1 MLKIGGFTI
10 LEDIQKIIDKREIKS
25 VFHFSRVEN
34 LSSILL
40 NGVVPRSNLVGSTSI
55 FNDTVRADGKLDHS
69 SFSISFP
76 NHLMFYRLRCATP
89 DSKWALLVF
98 KPEILTAYDCLFY
111 PVNAA
116 SANVSRLPPSSFRG
130 GNALERMFTY
140 AAETRENILRPCD
153 PTDVQAEVMIP
164 STVTIDYLKGCILSD
179 KNLISFFQKS
189 FHILNSHIVQKALK
203 FFILEKHFY
212 GGFRR

>member
-179 KNLISFFQKS
+179 KNLISFFSKKFPHIKFAYCAEGSQV
-189 FHILNSHIVQKALK
+189 FHTRKAFLW
-203 FFILEKHFY
+203 
-212 GGFRR
+212 GF

>member
-111 PVNAA
+111 TVNAA

-179 KNLISFFQKS
+179 KNLISFFSKKFPHIKFAYCAEGSQV
-189 FHILNSHIVQKALK
+189 FHTRKAFLW
-203 FFILEKHFY
+203 
-212 GGFRR
+212 GF